1 MTSCCRTRRPTLIP
15 TTIIYLRNPS
25 VHIQR
30 SVRLTLTCLWLFLFR
45 KDFSSDINSF
55 TTLFLS
61 AADDG
66 CGGTLRGQSGVITT
80 PNYPSEYNNNAD
92 CTWTV
97 LAEPGDTIALV
108 FSDFQLEDDYDLLE
122 VSGTE
127 GSSQWWVVSLRH
139 LSGERAEKGGEV
151 MHHRHAGFFF
161 QVVEWVWWSMV
172 GSGSV
177 LLYVGLVELDH
188 SCY

>member
-1 MTSCCRTRRPTLIP
+1 MLP
-15 TTIIYLRNPS
+15 
-25 VHIQR
+25 
-30 SVRLTLTCLWLFLFR
+30 
-45 KDFSSDINSF
+45 
-55 TTLFLS
+55 

-80 PNYPSEYNNNAD
+80 PNYPAEYNNNAD

-127 GSSQWWVVSLRH
+127 GSSQWWVGSLQHFVWKASWARDREGGGH
-139 LSGERAEKGGEV
+139 WFTTCPQALIAGEGMSWLNCGWKWKNVRLG
-151 MHHRHAGFFF
+151 
-161 QVVEWVWWSMV
+161 
-172 GSGSV
+172 
-177 LLYVGLVELDH
+177 LVGLCQDH
-188 SCY
+188 SYVSSRRTGIDSTERY